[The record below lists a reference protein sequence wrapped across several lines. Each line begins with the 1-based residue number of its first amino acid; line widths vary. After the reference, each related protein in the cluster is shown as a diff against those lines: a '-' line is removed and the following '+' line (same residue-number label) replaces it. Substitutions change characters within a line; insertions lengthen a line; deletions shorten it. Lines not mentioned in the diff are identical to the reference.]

1 MKNNINKFI
10 VLTSLNLAFFF
21 FASCSE
27 DITPSLTELVPGSL
41 PAPVIV
47 SIDPPQEAL
56 AGITKLTITGT
67 NFSATK
73 ENNSVYFNGKP
84 GAILSSTTTQLEVI
98 SAVVIADTVLIKVIV
113 VGADQFSNNFIY
125 KLKTAVSEL
134 YPFKQTLSEF
144 PYAVTIDELENV
156 YVSLSGKGT
165 KKIDSLGNISDFSSG
180 TTATT
185 FFTSMTFASDNS
197 IYAVK
202 RIKGVYKV
210 SENNSPIAFVSSAQG
225 ITENVNCIQ
234 YDKFRGVLWAGANNG
249 AIFRI
254 ALDKVVKKFTNSG
267 TVNALRVVENTIYAV
282 TSDNNNELIWKIP
295 IISSDSLGLPEL
307 YYNISSGIDSLI
319 KVTDIVV
326 AQDGDLYVGT
336 DKTADPIYVIHPDLS
351 FEIFYPGIL
360 NSAVYSLVWGNE
372 NFLYMANTVASIN
385 TTILKIDMQKLGSQ

>member
-1 MKNNINKFI
+1 M
-10 VLTSLNLAFFF
+10 VVTSLNLAFFF
-21 FASCSE
+21 FASCSD

-56 AGITKLTITGT
+56 AGITKLTIIGS
-67 NFSATK
+67 NFSAIK
-73 ENNSVYFNGKP
+73 EKNSVYFNGKP
-84 GAILSSTTTQLEVI
+84 GTVLSSTSTQLEVI
-98 SAVVIADTVLIKVIV
+98 SAVAVSDSVLIKVAV
-113 VGADQFSNNFIY
+113 VGAEQFSNNFMY

-165 KKIDSLGNISDFSSG
+165 KKIDSLGNISDFASG

-210 SENNSPIAFVSSAQG
+210 SENASPIAFVSSAQG

-234 YDKFRGVLWAGANNG
+234 YDKIRGVLWAGANNG

-254 ALDKVVKKFTNSG
+254 TLDKVVKKFTNSG

-372 NFLYMANTVASIN
+372 NFLYMSNMDGGGHK
-385 TTILKIDMQKLGSQ
+385 TILKIDMQKLGSQ